1 LDPLG
6 ISVGDHKTLIR
17 ALDTVSIG
25 IGGDS
30 AVRVVDGELSIGP
43 DRLGVAMAFGGP
55 VPTPTDA
62 IVFLGIGD
70 LGDPKKAGEGLQAVA
85 DALGV
90 DVRDAAER
98 IYHQTCR
105 TILDQA
111 AAMIARINAKP
122 VYTVHELWEG
132 HRLQPRHILV
142 LGGPAPWF
150 AKGLADLS
158 DSRVEVVPRWTVANA
173 IGAGLARTTCEVTLF
188 ADTEQKI
195 AAAPEES
202 FTATIPS
209 GYTKEDAIA
218 TALDLLRQKAI
229 ARGADPEHLE
239 LEIIDAMAFNM
250 VRGFYTT
257 GKNIRV
263 TAQVKPGLIYGYDP
277 IVEKIRNS
285 YAAC

>member
-1 LDPLG
+1 
-6 ISVGDHKTLIR
+6 
-17 ALDTVSIG
+17 
-25 IGGDS
+25 
-30 AVRVVDGELSIGP
+30 
-43 DRLGVAMAFGGP
+43 M
-55 VPTPTDA
+55 
-62 IVFLGIGD
+62 
-70 LGDPKKAGEGLQAVA
+70 A

-90 DVRDAAER
+90 DVPGAAER
-98 IYHQTCR
+98 IYHQACG
-105 TILDQA
+105 TILDEA

-158 DSRVEVVPRWTVANA
+158 DSRVDVVPRWTVANA

-195 AAAPEES
+195 ATAPEES

-209 GYTKEDAIA
+209 GYTTEDAIA

-239 LEIIDAMAFNM
+239 LEVIDAMAFNM

-263 TAQVKPGLIYGYDP
+263 TAQVKPGLIHGYDP
-277 IVEKIRNS
+277 IVEKIMDS
-285 YAAC
+285 YATR